1 MRLGSDHVRVRV
13 PATSANLGPGFDS
26 MGIALAHYDTI
37 EIRALGSP
45 EVTVEVFGEGDAHRV
60 EARTE
65 VGARRGHPHSHVV
78 AAQPHRGVSSQPSPS
93 ASAID
98 TTSGVTRTS
107 STGEPSSPRKAHC
120 GSLRPWPVTVTV
132 ILAPAGTRPASA
144 SISRPATPAADAGS
158 TKMPTRA
165 DSNRWA
171 ARIWVSVTASISPP
185 DSSRAATACCQEA
198 GLPIR
203 IAVAM
208 VSGSSTGWPSTIGAA
223 PAAWKPHI
231 IGACVAG
238 PSVAYSVKPIQ
249 YAVMFPAL
257 PTGRTCT
264 SGASPST
271 PLTGRA
277 AVFCPWIRSGLT
289 EFTSSTG

>member
-26 MGIALAHYDTI
+26 MGIALAEHLDGD
-37 EIRALGSP
+37 LGAAQRPDLDRVVVS
-45 EVTVEVFGEGDAHRV
+45 EGDAHRV

-171 ARIWVSVTASISPP
+171 ARIW
-185 DSSRAATACCQEA
+185 
-198 GLPIR
+198 
-203 IAVAM
+203 
-208 VSGSSTGWPSTIGAA
+208 
-223 PAAWKPHI
+223 
-231 IGACVAG
+231 
-238 PSVAYSVKPIQ
+238 
-249 YAVMFPAL
+249 
-257 PTGRTCT
+257 
-264 SGASPST
+264 
-271 PLTGRA
+271 
-277 AVFCPWIRSGLT
+277 
-289 EFTSSTG
+289 